1 MEEQMRAAL
10 EKEKKLNGAEKLF
23 EQSLAAK
30 ALQPNAC
37 G

>member
-1 MEEQMRAAL
+1 MEEQVRAAL
-10 EKEKKLNGAEKLF
+10 EKEEKLNGPEKLF

-30 ALQPNAC
+30 ALEPNAC